1 MAGFSG
7 QQLVVI
13 ALIAAAVVWA
23 SNRVTSV
30 RRVIG

>member
-1 MAGFSG
+1 MLKKYLPMIAVAA
-7 QQLVVI
+7 LVVY
-13 ALIAAAVVWA
+13 A